1 MEKEEKEYTEVF
13 KKAQQLGYVEKDP
26 TLDVGGIDTAH
37 KISLL
42 TACAFGTRINFE
54 NVVTKGIQN
63 VSLVD
68 IKNAESMK
76 MKCKYLFWLI
86 FLIPLLN
93 YQILLKKNI

>member
-1 MEKEEKEYTEVF
+1 MEKEEKEYIEVF

-54 NVVTKGIQN
+54 NVV
-63 VSLVD
+63 V
-68 IKNAESMK
+68 
-76 MKCKYLFWLI
+76 F
-86 FLIPLLN
+86 
-93 YQILLKKNI
+93 